1 MRGSRPV
8 RPTPEGQASATDR
21 MAQLFAQMRDVN
33 EQLIIS
39 AVRAQ
44 VDSDKLARELSAFSR
59 AAELDVLTGLP
70 TRAMFLD
77 RMTLALA
84 AARRQLS
91 QLAILFVDLNNFKQV
106 NDALGHAVG
115 DDVLKAAALRL
126 QQAMRETDQICRY
139 GGDEFAILLADV
151 SERSDISAIVQ
162 TLVAALGTPIQYGE
176 HVVRL
181 TASVGI
187 SVFPDDGPDAAVLL
201 DRADAAMYRVKRSG
215 TAGHGFY
222 EEVVAEWVPMLLRLH
237 GTEQQAMLA
246 VDAMAEHEVHH
257 AALREANEQLV
268 LAVLSAQAIQRELEL
283 TNRRQTEFM
292 GILAHE
298 LRNPLA
304 PMSNVA
310 AMLARVQPDHPMLP
324 KLQAIIERQVGHMNR
339 MLDDLL
345 DVTRVNTG
353 KLRIALEPTDLSS
366 IFLRSI
372 EQRRAAMDVRLQR
385 FTTDLP
391 DVPVVVNADAG
402 RMVQVVCNLLD
413 NASKYT
419 PNGGDI
425 GLSLRVDDAHA
436 IITVTDSGIGITAEA
451 LPGIFD
457 LFAQDRHAVGF
468 NGVGL
473 GIGLTVVFELVLA
486 HGGSVVAKSD
496 GVGRGSA
503 FIVTLPLSARE
514 P

>member
-1 MRGSRPV
+1 MK
-8 RPTPEGQASATDR
+8 PTAEGHEGEADRVAQA
-21 MAQLFAQMRDVN
+21 FAQMRDVN
-33 EQLIIS
+33 EQLVIS

-44 VDSDKLARELSAFSR
+44 VDSDKSARELNAASR
-59 AAELDVLTGLP
+59 AAEMDGLTSLP
-70 TRAMFLD
+70 NRALFLD

-84 AARRQLS
+84 LARRQTTR
-91 QLAILFVDLNNFKQV
+91 LALLFVDLNNFKQV

-115 DDVLKAAALRL
+115 DEVLRHAAQRL
-126 QQAMRETDQICRY
+126 QASMRDSDLICRY
-139 GGDEFAILLADV
+139 GGDEFVILLTDV
-151 SERSDISAIVQ
+151 AERSDISALVQ
-162 TLVAALGTPIQYGE
+162 TIVATLGTPVEYGA

-215 TAGHGFY
+215 TAGHGFH
-222 EEVVAEWVPMLLRLH
+222 EELVAEWAPAQLRLH
-237 GTEQQAMLA
+237 GTERQAMLTM
-246 VDAMAEHEVHH
+246 DAMAEHEVHSL
-257 AALREANEQLV
+257 ALRDANEQLV
-268 LAVLSAQAIQRELEL
+268 LAVLSAQSVQRDLEL

-310 AMLARVQPDHPMLP
+310 AMLACVQPDHPMLP
-324 KLQAIIERQVGHMNR
+324 KFQAIIERQVGHMTR

-345 DVTRVNTG
+345 DVTRVYTG

-391 DVPVVVNADAG
+391 DVPVVVNADTG

-436 IITVTDSGIGITAEA
+436 IITVTDSGIGITADA

-486 HGGSVVAKSD
+486 HGGTVVAKSD
-496 GVGRGSA
+496 GVGHGSA

>member
-1 MRGSRPV
+1 M
-8 RPTPEGQASATDR
+8 RPTAEGHESAADR
-21 MAQLFAQMRDVN
+21 TAKAFAQLREVN
-33 EQLIIS
+33 EQLVIS

-44 VDSDKLARELSAFSR
+44 SDAEAAAKQWRVAAQAADLDSLTSLPNR
-59 AAELDVLTGLP
+59 AL
-70 TRAMFLD
+70 FLD
-77 RMTLALA
+77 RMALALTLA
-84 AARRQLS
+84 RRRGTRA
-91 QLAILFVDLNNFKQV
+91 AILFVDLHNFKQV
-106 NDALGHAVG
+106 NEALGHAIG
-115 DDVLKAAALRL
+115 DLVLKHAAARL
-126 QQAMRETDQICRY
+126 LASVRDEDTICRY
-139 GGDEFAILLADV
+139 GGDEFVVLL
-151 SERSDISAIVQ
+151 SDIADRDEAAKAVEKIVI
-162 TLVAALGTPIQYGE
+162 ALGTPLRYGE
-176 HVVRL
+176 HTVHL

-187 SVFPDDGPDAAVLL
+187 SIFPDDGSDPAALL
-201 DRADAAMYRVKRSG
+201 DQADVAMYRVKRSG
-215 TAGHGFY
+215 TATLGFH
-222 EEVVAEWVPMLLRLH
+222 EGVAVGPTSSQSSATR
-237 GTEQQAMLA
+237 QATLTIESI
-246 VDAMAEHEVHH
+246 AELEARHL
-257 AALREANEQLV
+257 ALRDANEQLV
-268 LAVLSAQAIQRELEL
+268 LAVLSGQTVQQELEIA
-283 TNRRQTEFM
+283 NRRQSDFM

-310 AMLARVQPDHPMLP
+310 AVLARLHPDDPMLP
-324 KLQAIIERQVGHMNR
+324 KLQAIIERQVGNMTR

-345 DVTRVNTG
+345 DVTRVSTG
-353 KLRIALEPTDLSS
+353 KLRINAES
-366 IFLRSI
+366 INLASVVQRAI
-372 EQRRAAMDVRLQR
+372 EQRRAAIDARMQQ
-385 FTTDLP
+385 FTADLP
-391 DVPVVVNADAG
+391 TAPVVLIADSQ
-402 RMVQVVCNLLD
+402 RIEQVLCNLLD

-419 PNGGDI
+419 QNGGDI

-503 FIVTLPLSARE
+503 FIVTLPLSAHE